1 MTKTYSNEHPKNKK
15 NNNQKK
21 TLVAD
26 INSIVEKEFL
36 EKYEKGQIG
45 KPLNL
50 FKQFKKDFVKKIFKI
65 NV

>member
-26 INSIVEKEFL
+26 VNSLVEKEFL
-36 EKYEKGQIG
+36 KKYENRNIG

-50 FKQFKKDFVKKIFKI
+50 FKKFKKDFVKNIFKI
-65 NV
+65 